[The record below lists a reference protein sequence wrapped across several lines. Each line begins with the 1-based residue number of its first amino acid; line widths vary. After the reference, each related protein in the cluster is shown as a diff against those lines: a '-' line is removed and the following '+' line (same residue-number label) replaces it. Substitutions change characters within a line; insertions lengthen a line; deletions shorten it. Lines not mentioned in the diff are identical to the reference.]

1 MSRHIAVTAS
11 HMARAASSILVIV
24 SVTFALSLAAGGAA
38 AAPVAGDA
46 AAAPAA
52 HGAPHAKQD
61 IGVFTGTFVN
71 GMPLYR
77 LPPINVVAHRSVELA
92 RIAQEEQQA
101 RLRKMRA
108 KLAVKHQGS

>member
-1 MSRHIAVTAS
+1 MSRHLAVIAS
-11 HMARAASSILVIV
+11 RMARAAAPILAIV
-24 SVTFALSLAAGGAA
+24 ALAL
-38 AAPVAGDA
+38 AAPVAGADV
-46 AAAPAA
+46 AAAPAV

-61 IGVFTGTFVN
+61 VGVFTGTFVN

-77 LPPINVVAHRSVELA
+77 LPPISVVAHRSVDLG
-92 RIAQEEQQA
+92 RIEREEQQA